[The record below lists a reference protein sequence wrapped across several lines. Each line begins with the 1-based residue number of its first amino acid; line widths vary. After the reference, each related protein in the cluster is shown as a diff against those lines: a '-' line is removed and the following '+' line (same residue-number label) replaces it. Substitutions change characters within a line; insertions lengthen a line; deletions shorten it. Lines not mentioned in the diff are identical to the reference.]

1 MLNCSVLNGSQ
12 RVVLAFEY
20 FPMGHFAQTIFSDVD
35 SVLSGH
41 VMQSEA
47 PVCGWYCVG
56 IAQSVHFVL
65 PRKLYFPAGQSWH
78 GSESA
83 EVLENVPALH
93 REQFEDPGIVLYVP
107 GLHCTH
113 VLPPA
118 TLYVPESQG
127 VHSDCD
133 SDPSMKVVFPAS
145 QSEQFTKP
153 KASLYFPTGQF
164 EQWFLYNCMEKYP
177 NVPGGHCR
185 HCTSRSPS
193 GFNTCKGYVPKSQL
207 VLVVVLQKQKSRK

>member
-1 MLNCSVLNGSQ
+1 
-12 RVVLAFEY
+12 
-20 FPMGHFAQTIFSDVD
+20 MGHFVQAIFSHVD

-65 PRKLYFPAGQSWH
+65 PRKLYFPAGQSWQ
-78 GSESA
+78 GS
-83 EVLENVPALH
+83 VRPRVFENFPALH
-93 REQFEDPGIVLYVP
+93 SEQFDDPAIVLYVP
-107 GLHCTH
+107 GLHSTH

-127 VHSDCD
+127 VHSVCD
-133 SDPSMKVVFPAS
+133 SDPSINVVFPAS
-145 QSEQFTKP
+145 HSEQFTKP
-153 KASLYFPTGQF
+153 KASLYFPSGQF
-164 EQWFLYNCMEKYP
+164 KQSFLYNSMEKYP
-177 NVPGGHCR
+177 NVPGEHCR

-207 VLVVVLQKQKSRK
+207 VLVVVQQKQKSRK